1 MRNRLFE
8 ICHAGTA
15 GLQMVFVEPDI
26 KAVAPESF
34 RELASRLRVGT
45 GVAEKDVAS
54 RSAGSG
60 SVPIVPSINR
70 GNR

>member
-1 MRNRLFE
+1 
-8 ICHAGTA
+8 
-15 GLQMVFVEPDI
+15 MVSVKPDI
-26 KAVAPESF
+26 KAVAPENF
-34 RELASRLRVGT
+34 RELASRLRVRT

-60 SVPIVPSINR
+60 SVSIVPSINR